1 MPFTGAHKEK
11 EIDGVLCRLVEESIS
26 VKRMEFLKKL
36 LEHNGFEVKVE
47 ENTKSEEDKG
57 NAVKSYNLW
66 VTDVLFNPVIYVYEL
81 RLKTPGNKIVTPAY
95 WPSIGTRRD
104 RQGRAGFLLGI
115 VKKENRLRTLYPYLF
130 IEVV

>member
-95 WPSIGTRRD
+95 WLQLAPE
-104 RQGRAGFLLGI
+104 GI
-115 VKKENRLRTLYPYLF
+115 DKGEPDFYWELSKKKTA
-130 IEVV
+130 